1 MGSMPDAAAR
11 KPGHRLPDVW
21 GGLVLSFPWVV
32 FAILSAAFA
41 SQMGRATAVG
51 VRWLIAVTVSLFAMK
66 NEVVSIGLFMLALIV
81 INIVFSLLF
90 VVLVRSR
97 RSTMGRV
104 RSYLI
109 ALAVCA
115 AMFVLRPWSEDVLA
129 LAPAPVWIAQA
140 ALVVGAPAALITAV
154 LERRLIRARRMRIA
168 LFRRFSVAVAKSTAV
183 RIAPALA
190 AYGRI
195 RLLLDDVLTE
205 VEGLQ
210 PPLTLDY
217 LSQLDVD
224 HILFRPRAIPRI
236 KAADIPRIKAAD
248 WQAAARDII
257 SRVDVLVFD
266 VTEVSANVV
275 WELERSL
282 AVRGPEAL
290 LFIRHARCAD
300 VNWGDLGL
308 PPALKETL
316 AANPTFSSPLRYGGI
331 AVMFRLALARWMLR
345 RRRAARR

>member
-1 MGSMPDAAAR
+1 
-11 KPGHRLPDVW
+11 
-21 GGLVLSFPWVV
+21 
-32 FAILSAAFA
+32 
-41 SQMGRATAVG
+41 
-51 VRWLIAVTVSLFAMK
+51 MK

-236 KAADIPRIKAAD
+236 KAAD

-308 PPALKETL
+308 PPALKQTL